1 MISCVCGCVQLHD
14 YAGDVWGE
22 VSLGVQRRLVDGK
35 HVGEELAERNVRQGL
50 WALSLDY
57 NPLLTHSHACVSGTE
72 RAPCREIPTVTQRH
86 LDPLNTHC
94 GGSLQNVVDNFH
106 SSLQSDSKKPLDCRL
121 IEFSDLLE
129 ESVTIYCQTISET
142 EELKSLLGS
151 HCSFK
156 RSENCLPF
164 SLETDNSLMV
174 QSTAATAQRNKV
186 YNTTKLKD
194 QLKAHSY
201 LSVGASSVFSVHSW
215 RAWQNISNECTVSGN
230 RWAARHDSGSV
241 CCQSQ
246 RVKAKET
253 AEKVWKWVRMWVY
266 AWVCVRACRFKGDPK
281 QRATDRGSFFPC
293 NSSYIYFGAVVGP
306 PFLSL
311 SLCFF
316 PSLTLMH
323 KKTSSFCQNL
333 ETGSHRGLNR
343 KEVRL

>member
-1 MISCVCGCVQLHD
+1 MTTYLKQPPSLHTVWSHSHSLVHYCDTLWAMTITSSIMRDIWCDQLCVCGCVQLHD

-57 NPLLTHSHACVSGTE
+57 NPLLTHSHVCVSGTE

-94 GGSLQNVVDNFH
+94 GGSLKNVVDNFH

-156 RSENCLPF
+156 RSGNCLPF

-215 RAWQNISNECTVSGN
+215 CAWQNISNECTVSGN

-241 CCQSQ
+241 CCQSP

-253 AEKVWKWVRMWVY
+253 AKKCGSEWECGCMRGF
-266 AWVCVRACRFKGDPK
+266 VCVPVASKAIR
-281 QRATDRGSFFPC
+281 
-293 NSSYIYFGAVVGP
+293 NSVPLTEEVFSPVTP
-306 PFLSL
+306 PTF
-311 SLCFF
+311 
-316 PSLTLMH
+316 TLGQ
-323 KKTSSFCQNL
+323 S
-333 ETGSHRGLNR
+333 
-343 KEVRL
+343 